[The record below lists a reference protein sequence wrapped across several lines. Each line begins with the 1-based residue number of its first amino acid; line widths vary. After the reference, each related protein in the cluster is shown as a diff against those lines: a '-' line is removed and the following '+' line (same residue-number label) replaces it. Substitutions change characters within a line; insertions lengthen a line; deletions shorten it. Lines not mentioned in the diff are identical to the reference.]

1 MIVVSNTSPLTN
13 LAAIGQFDLLRRLFG
28 QMFIPEA
35 VWNELNAGGRHHPGR
50 NEVVESEWIQQ
61 RQVQSETLGRAFQL
75 ELDRGE
81 AEAIALPLE
90 LHADLVLLDE
100 SEARASAVHMGLRV
114 TGVIGILLAA
124 KNQGAIPSIRPQL
137 DALLYAGFYI
147 NNALYQHALQ
157 LAMEV

>member
-13 LAAIGQFDLLRRLFG
+13 LAAIGQFGLLHQLFG
-28 QMFIPEA
+28 QILIPSA
-35 VWNELNAGGRHHPGR
+35 VWDELNAGGRHYPGR

-61 RQVQSETLGRAFQL
+61 RQVQSETLSLAFQL

-81 AEAIALPLE
+81 AEAITLALE

-124 KNQGAIPSIRPQL
+124 KNQGAIASIRPQL
-137 DALLYAGFYI
+137 DALLHAGFYI
-147 NNALYQHALQ
+147 NNDLYQHALR
-157 LAMEV
+157 LAKEV